1 MLRQGQTG
9 DWIGTFIG
17 HKGAVWQA
25 KLSPDMSNAATASAD
40 FSWYVW
46 DFGSFRCM
54 CLHIADPDA
63 YGMYSKIW
71 NSHTGEVLFTLK
83 HEHIV
88 RAIAYPPN
96 TSDMVATGGFEK
108 RLRLWDLQAASKK
121 LAETTEEVA
130 IDSSEAHE
138 IGAGTHT
145 DPIKAIVWSPDPTKI
160 ITASG
165 KTLRWFDVPT
175 KSLVK
180 SLVLDDEIKSCE
192 SSQLDP
198 QFADAS
204 DINGG
209 SPVLAVAAGKTVIF
223 FGGRQMNEELKRIK
237 LSHGIASVALDLKQ
251 RKFAVGEEPGTW
263 VRVYSY
269 EDGKEIGMF
278 CANRPIHSLVLAHP

>member
-1 MLRQGQTG
+1 
-9 DWIGTFIG
+9 
-17 HKGAVWQA
+17 
-25 KLSPDMSNAATASAD
+25 
-40 FSWYVW
+40 
-46 DFGSFRCM
+46 
-54 CLHIADPDA
+54 
-63 YGMYSKIW
+63 MYSKIW

-108 RLRLWDLQAASKK
+108 KLRLWDLQAASKK

-130 IDSSEAHE
+130 VESSEAHE

-145 DPIKAIVWSPDPTKI
+145 DPIKAIVWAPDPTKI

-180 SLVLDDEIKSCE
+180 TLVLDDEIKSCE

-198 QFADAS
+198 QFADSS

-209 SPVLAVAAGKTVIF
+209 SPVLAVAAGKTVVF

-237 LSHGIASVALDLKQ
+237 LTHGIASVALDLKQ

-269 EDGKEIGMF
+269 EDEKEIGMF
-278 CANRPIHSLVLAHP
+278 FFWKSPNPLILAHP